1 MTPNFLSR
9 FWSTPKLISSS
20 PPSSGTTPKLISSSP
35 SSSGS
40 TPKLIPSSPPSSV
53 STIPS
58 VDAHQPSRNVLITM
72 GRCNFPFKNGASCPC
87 TAGSCTSELYLKG
100 KDELCEV
107 CGHLMSLH
115 CDYSKNFARQSNVFY
130 WCLFIVPPSS
140 PPHLPRNLVAASL
153 FQEISPR
160 TKTVEALAQLL
171 EAYRVIHVR
180 GTPSS
185 GKTTLALLL
194 LDHYKY
200 RDKPVVLIDGWHN
213 VSNPTTHLVEQSI
226 LSGYD
231 GVTPSNLRTLDIV
244 FLFDE
249 AQQSYQDSRLWL
261 GIIKSQSLRPSG
273 PKICLFS
280 SYGSPATGPT
290 QYPHGST
297 PIHFGA
303 EQRVSISVSSIP
315 GAPSICLFYNE
326 EEFSEVVRL
335 RCAGP
340 THKFAMDPNAIDYL
354 YLITNG
360 HPGAVTSLLGYLFS
374 VCKS

>member
-1 MTPNFLSR
+1 MP
-9 FWSTPKLISSS
+9 
-20 PPSSGTTPKLISSSP
+20 
-35 SSSGS
+35 
-40 TPKLIPSSPPSSV
+40 PSSPPS
-53 STIPS
+53 
-58 VDAHQPSRNVLITM
+58 
-72 GRCNFPFKNGASCPC
+72 
-87 TAGSCTSELYLKG
+87 
-100 KDELCEV
+100 
-107 CGHLMSLH
+107 
-115 CDYSKNFARQSNVFY
+115 
-130 WCLFIVPPSS
+130 
-140 PPHLPRNLVAASL
+140 LPRSLVTASR

-160 TKTVEALAQLL
+160 SKTVEALAQLID
-171 EAYRVIHVR
+171 AYRVIHVR

-200 RDKPVVLIDGWHN
+200 RGEPVVLIDGWHN
-213 VSNPTTHLVEQSI
+213 VSDPTTHLVERSI

-231 GVTPSNLRTLDIV
+231 GVTSSNLRTVDIV

-261 GIIKSQSLRPSG
+261 GIIKAQSLRPSG

-303 EQRVSISVSSIP
+303 EQRVSISVSTIP
-315 GAPSICLFYNE
+315 TAPNICLFYNE

-340 THKFAMDPNAIDYL
+340 THKFAIDPTAIDYL

-360 HPGAVTSLLGYLFS
+360 HPGAVTSILGYLFS

>member
-1 MTPNFLSR
+1 M
-9 FWSTPKLISSS
+9 
-20 PPSSGTTPKLISSSP
+20 
-35 SSSGS
+35 
-40 TPKLIPSSPPSSV
+40 
-53 STIPS
+53 
-58 VDAHQPSRNVLITM
+58 
-72 GRCNFPFKNGASCPC
+72 
-87 TAGSCTSELYLKG
+87 
-100 KDELCEV
+100 
-107 CGHLMSLH
+107 
-115 CDYSKNFARQSNVFY
+115 
-130 WCLFIVPPSS
+130 
-140 PPHLPRNLVAASL
+140 
-153 FQEISPR
+153 
-160 TKTVEALAQLL
+160 
-171 EAYRVIHVR
+171 IHIR

-200 RDKPVVLIDGWHN
+200 RNEPVVLIDGWHN
-213 VSNPTTHLVEQSI
+213 VSDPTTHLVEQSI
-226 LSGYD
+226 LSGYT
-231 GVTPSNLRTLDIV
+231 GMTTSNLRNLDIV

-261 GIIKSQSLRPSG
+261 GIIKAQSLRPSG

-315 GAPSICLFYNE
+315 RAPSICLFYNE

-335 RCAGP
+335 RCAGS
-340 THKFAMDPNAIDYL
+340 THNFAMDPTAIEYL